1 MSELKKIKET
11 FVDPLLHPLSSTS
24 VSNTPHSGAIPGDS
38 QGHDRN
44 SDAIPSESSEH
55 LPIFHRPTLPPIA
68 SRCATPV
75 SQSAERGGDLN
86 DDLTE
91 EVSVHGMAEADD
103 VGVFHETLKDCT
115 PESVP
120 LPAAIP
126 PHQLP
131 EDLRACLEA
140 FENSFLEN
148 HTWFSEAIKKRY
160 EERCPL
166 MPSTKDILV
175 SYVRYLP
182 RFICHCLTCPLAP
195 YSNRLHQIHVSS
207 RESC

>member
-11 FVDPLLHPLSSTS
+11 FVDPLLHPFSSTS
-24 VSNTPHSGAIPGDS
+24 VPNTPHSGAIPGDS
-38 QGHDRN
+38 QDHGRN

-55 LPIFHRPTLPPIA
+55 LPIFPWPTLPPVA
-68 SRCATPV
+68 SRSATPV
-75 SQSAERGGDLN
+75 SQPTERGGDLN

-91 EVSVHGMAEADD
+91 EVSAQGMAEADD
-103 VGVFHETLKDCT
+103 VGIFHETSKNCL
-115 PESVP
+115 PESVS
-120 LPAAIP
+120 LPAATP

-140 FENSFLEN
+140 FENRFLEN
-148 HTWFSEAIKKRY
+148 HTWFSEALKKRY

-166 MPSTKDILV
+166 VPSIKDILV
-175 SYVRYLP
+175 GYVRYLP
-182 RFICHCLTCPLAP
+182 CFICHCLTCPLAP
-195 YSNRLHQIHVSS
+195 YSNRLHHIHVSP